1 MQKKFTV
8 LNLKMILR
16 IFQQWKVCNLS
27 SFTWKSFHLVDIRTF
42 FMRNSIKILFHID
55 MVQNKENKIE
65 EVGYNVCTM
74 EWESENVWWVL
85 QIHSRTFFMILDF
98 IAIFVRTRMF
108 IDTYDDQ
115 FSLNYVIKAYPSS
128 LEEISWDI
136 KKEAD
141 TWAFRRKRWKK
152 AKGWSR
158 KTKKY
163 ELLKSLNLSA
173 SSGTMILSM
182 RMWIA

>member
-42 FMRNSIKILFHID
+42 LMRNSIKILFHID

-85 QIHSRTFFMILDF
+85 QIHSRTFFYDSRFYCHFRSHSNVHRYLWWSIFIELCDKSISLIIRGDILRYKKRSWYMS
-98 IAIFVRTRMF
+98 ISTEEMEKGKRM
-108 IDTYDDQ
+108 
-115 FSLNYVIKAYPSS
+115 K
-128 LEEISWDI
+128 
-136 KKEAD
+136 
-141 TWAFRRKRWKK
+141 
-152 AKGWSR
+152 
-158 KTKKY
+158 
-163 ELLKSLNLSA
+163 
-173 SSGTMILSM
+173 
-182 RMWIA
+182 